1 MLRKDSL
8 IPVFDWERDAAASI
22 GQTVS
27 VLRFMLCFFASV
39 PVSIVFKQVPTA
51 KGTIGRSSWRSDP
64 GCLSLHTQGS
74 WLFPQ
79 EDTCMQQSLALP

>member
-8 IPVFDWERDAAASI
+8 IPVFDWERDAAASM

-39 PVSIVFKQVPTA
+39 PISIVFKQVPTA
-51 KGTIGRSSWRSDP
+51 KGAIGRSNLRSAPDCP
-64 GCLSLHTQGS
+64 SLGTQ
-74 WLFPQ
+74 
-79 EDTCMQQSLALP
+79 